1 MAPPILGRRRSR
13 KPVAGLLPQ
22 RFGPD
27 LVAVFIHPV
36 KGGLDPASAQATLAV
51 LHAKII
57 AYHLVLV
64 ARVRSFWS
72 LWFDFFPFSISSDVR
87 SILAS

>member
-1 MAPPILGRRRSR
+1 
-13 KPVAGLLPQ
+13 VAGLLPQ

-87 SILAS
+87 SILAY